1 MAEPTET
8 TPPQTATAAP
18 MVEPTETTP
27 PQTPTAE
34 PTETAPPQTAT
45 TAPAAEPTDAA
56 PTAAPT
62 EAPRSTPTTVPTAT
76 SVPAADP
83 TPTPTL
89 PPLPSFGGPTI
100 ITDIANLKLSD
111 VTVPVGTIV
120 LWTQL
125 DDISHTTTSG
135 TPGDPTGLWDSGV
148 LVRGQTFSHTFT
160 EEGSFPYFCQIHPDS
175 MRATVE
181 VVPIG

>member
-1 MAEPTET
+1 M
-8 TPPQTATAAP
+8 
-18 MVEPTETTP
+18 
-27 PQTPTAE
+27 
-34 PTETAPPQTAT
+34 
-45 TAPAAEPTDAA
+45 A

-125 DDISHTTTSG
+125 DAISHTTTSG